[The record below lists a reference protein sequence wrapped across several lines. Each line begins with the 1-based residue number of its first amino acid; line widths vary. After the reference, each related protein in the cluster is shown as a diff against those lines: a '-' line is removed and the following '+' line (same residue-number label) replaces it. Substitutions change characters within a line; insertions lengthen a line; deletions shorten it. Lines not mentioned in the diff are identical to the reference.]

1 MIQTVIYVIEKL
13 APFKFVYLNR
23 RGLSSNIDSDSIS
36 MLEVDLFFRNQ
47 LNELITR
54 QYYCMNMG

>member
-36 MLEVDLFFRNQ
+36 MLEVDLFF
-47 LNELITR
+47 
-54 QYYCMNMG
+54 